1 MLKKIH
7 IPMKWFYCW
16 LIFSL
21 WQAAGIF
28 PEISHLQTP
37 AAAADKHAYIAA
49 GVFDAGAF
57 NKLLVKLQSDEA
69 GINGKKIFRNTPKKR
84 RQRLYISAAIQ
95 QFNCS
100 PRISYQ
106 YEKPDYSIQ
115 IKENKAGEY
124 QWQDAFLPAYYNFL
138 FRFTLF

>member
-1 MLKKIH
+1 
-7 IPMKWFYCW
+7 MKWVYCW
-16 LIFSL
+16 LVFSL
-21 WQAAGIF
+21 CQAAGFF
-28 PEISHLQTP
+28 PDISHLQTP
-37 AAAADKHAYIAA
+37 AAAAEKQARIA
-49 GVFDAGAF
+49 GHLLDEGIF
-57 NKLLVKLQSDEA
+57 NNLLGKVLHEES
-69 GINGKKIFRNTPKKR
+69 GIDGKEIFRDTPKKR

-100 PRISYQ
+100 PRILYQ
-106 YEKPDYSIQ
+106 YEKPEYCIQ